1 MIDKDVLLNG
11 WVTLRKDKL
20 IINTKLRKF
29 MKKEP
34 PFPLN
39 IRKTPSIR
47 MMKIGKDQG
56 NFKKKLTLIYLIIKP
71 KLMLKSIK

>member
-1 MIDKDVLLNG
+1 MIGRDVLLNG

-20 IINTKLRKF
+20 IINTKLRKS

-39 IRKTPSIR
+39 IRKTPSTR

-56 NFKKKLTLIYLIIKP
+56 NSKKKLILICLIIKP
-71 KLMLKSIK
+71 KLMLKLIK